1 MVNEFVYKIWYAN
14 ECQCL
19 FPTTSFQSMWKVSGV
34 GVLGHLN
41 VASLNKQTKIG
52 KRNKNEVLWHLN
64 VASQKKK
71 TKIEKKSK
79 SERGKKSGLYLWL
92 ASSW

>member
-1 MVNEFVYKIWYAN
+1 
-14 ECQCL
+14 
-19 FPTTSFQSMWKVSGV
+19 MWKVNDIE
-34 GVLGHLN
+34 VLGHLN
-41 VASLNKQTKIG
+41 VASLNKQ
-52 KRNKNEVLWHLN
+52 
-64 VASQKKK
+64 

>member
-1 MVNEFVYKIWYAN
+1 MYKVWHAN

-19 FPTTSFQSMWKVSGV
+19 FPTTSFQSMWKVNGV

-52 KRNKNEVLWHLN
+52 K
-64 VASQKKK
+64 
-71 TKIEKKSK
+71 SK
-79 SERGKKSGLYLWL
+79 SEREKKIRKVVCMYGLLL
-92 ASSW
+92 LGSP